1 MPPLS
6 IVILSDDRP
15 GHYHLADGVAA
26 AIGRR
31 VPTIVTRIGIERRKL
46 TPGRVLALAL
56 SAGVPPSWVLRVG
69 YGLAADAVPPAD
81 VVISAGGDTLAATI
95 AAARWRAAD
104 SIFCGTLRHVP
115 PEQLSLVVS
124 SYARHAALPRHIVTL
139 KPSGL
144 DPDTLPRRA
153 PRRAEPRAG
162 LLVGGPSGLFRWETD
177 EWEALQTFLAASHAA
192 DGTRWIVSTSR
203 RTPDAVADAFADL
216 ARRSDGPIG
225 ELIDFR
231 SAGPGTLP
239 RLFASVDHVL
249 ATEDSSTMI
258 SEAIA
263 ARLPTVGVSPRTH
276 AFKPEERDYRDLLRS
291 EGWFRPVPLADLTPQ
306 RFRAALAEVRPI
318 EGNHLDRLADLIEAR
333 LPRLFQTTRQAAIGN
348 AEG

>member
-1 MPPLS
+1 MPPLR
-6 IVILSDDRP
+6 IVIISDDRP

-31 VPTIVTRIGIERRKL
+31 VPTSVTRIGIERRKL
-46 TPGRVLALAL
+46 APGRLLALAL
-56 SAGVPPSWVLRVG
+56 SAGVSPPWLLRVG
-69 YGLAADAVPPAD
+69 YGLDANVVPPAD
-81 VVISAGGDTLAATI
+81 VVISAGGDTLVATV
-95 AAARWRAAD
+95 AAARWLGAE
-104 SIFCGTLRHVP
+104 SIYCGTLRHLP

-144 DPDTLPRRA
+144 DPDTLPRRE
-153 PRRAEPRAG
+153 PRNAEPRAG
-162 LLVGGPSGLFRWETD
+162 LLIGGPSGLFRWEPD
-177 EWEALQTFLAASHAA
+177 EWQALEAFLTASHAS

-203 RTPDAVADAFADL
+203 RTPDEVANAFAGL
-216 ARRSDGPIG
+216 AKRTDGPIA

-231 SAGPGTLP
+231 TAGPGTLP

-263 ARLPTVGVSPRTH
+263 ARVPTVGVSPRTH

-291 EGWFRPVPLADLTPQ
+291 KGWFRPVPLAELTPE
-306 RFRAALAEVRPI
+306 RFRTAIAEVRPI

-333 LPRLFQTTRQAAIGN
+333 LPRLFRIARQPTAD
-348 AEG
+348 EPQS